1 MYDLVGLNVML
12 MTTKN
17 VGKCSPILSY
27 RYVEKRI
34 ENILD
39 EDAATADAHV
49 QVDQIRT
56 REYFKMHI

>member
-1 MYDLVGLNVML
+1 MITLIEIELKGGSDVNSNNEIHKL
-12 MTTKN
+12 
-17 VGKCSPILSY
+17 
-27 RYVEKRI
+27 YVEKRI